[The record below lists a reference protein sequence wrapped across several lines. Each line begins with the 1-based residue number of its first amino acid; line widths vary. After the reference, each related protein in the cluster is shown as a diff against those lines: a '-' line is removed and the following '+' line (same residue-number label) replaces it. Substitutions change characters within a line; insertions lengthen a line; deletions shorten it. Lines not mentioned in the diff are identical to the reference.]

1 MSQLAKIRTN
11 IDALRAYKMLSGINE
26 RIMKAAEKIS
36 TGKKFNRVSDNASG
50 YYISK
55 LMQLEVNRLKRAQ
68 QNIERGINWLQTQ
81 DSKMSRVV
89 DMLTEMHDLAAQ
101 ANSGAITSAERVGLQ
116 LDLQGFVDE
125 IGDILQSGISPLL
138 YTGFNL
144 GSMQDIS
151 LTGTSSP
158 TLSAL
163 NLDNLVLTGSAVS
176 QTTRT
181 NILNAMN
188 NIETAMDTILK
199 QEEKLGSWMH
209 RLEFQKD
216 DAQISEINQLASLSS
231 IQDADLAQ
239 EQIELSKLQILQQT
253 AMAMLTQSNSAP
265 QFILNLF
272 Q

>member
-11 IDALRAYKMLSGINE
+11 IDALKAYKMLSGIND

-81 DSKMSRVV
+81 DSKMARVV

-101 ANSGAITSAERVGLQ
+101 ANSGAITSAERIGLQ
-116 LDLQGFVDE
+116 LDLQGFVAE
-125 IGDILQSGISPLL
+125 ISDILQSGISPLL
-138 YTGFNL
+138 YSGFNL
-144 GSMQDIS
+144 GTLQDIS
-151 LTGTSSP
+151 LTGASSP
-158 TLSAL
+158 SITTLS
-163 NLDNLVLTGSAVS
+163 LDNLILTGSATS

-188 NIETAMDTILK
+188 NIEAAMDTILK
-199 QEEKLGSWMH
+199 QEEKVGSWMH

-239 EQIELSKLQILQQT
+239 EQIELTKLQILQQT
-253 AMAMLTQSNSAP
+253 AMAMLAQANTAP
-265 QFILNLF
+265 QFILSLF